1 MTLIPFTWTVDGTL
15 TNATS
20 VVMSDPT
27 GTYGLKRTDT
37 DEVLVV
43 DGTALT
49 NLSPGVY
56 QYNLTDPESGLSYD
70 YWIEVFYLGQTYY
83 FNLQGGGSDVPESI
97 DLGTY
102 TFTSREEIERLYST
116 LAVNLR
122 IDDLSSANQTNM
134 FNDLVNAATSTV
146 ASYTMRYYNNADLV
160 NSSWVRR
167 RATIIGA
174 YYLSMRRANGTQFGL
189 EYQRIIE
196 ELEKFLTSTP
206 PFIPDDVGGLVP
218 IRSAAIP
225 TVSRQIVDDRYR
237 TDKLRRVPSQ
247 STKPYPGA
255 KDYTIP
261 FTGQYS

>member
-1 MTLIPFTWTVDGTL
+1 MTLIPFTWTIDGTL

-27 GTYGLKRTDT
+27 NTYGLKRTDT
-37 DEVLVV
+37 DAILVANN
-43 DGTALT
+43 TALT
-49 NLSPGVY
+49 NVSPGVY
-56 QYNLTDPESGLSYD
+56 QYNLTDPEDGLSYD
-70 YWIEVFYLGQTYY
+70 YWIKVTYSGQTYH
-83 FNLQGGGSDVPESI
+83 FNLQGSGDDVPESVELSSI
-97 DLGTY
+97 V
-102 TFTSREEIERLYST
+102 FTSRNEIERLYST

-122 IDDLSSANQTNM
+122 SDDLSAANQTNM

-146 ASYTMRYYNNADLV
+146 ASYTLRYYNNIDLV

-167 RATIIGA
+167 RATIIAA

-189 EYQRIIE
+189 EYQRVIE
-196 ELEKFLTSTP
+196 ELEKFLTTNP
-206 PFIPDDVGGLVP
+206 PFIPNDSGGLVP

-237 TDKLRRVPSQ
+237 SDKLRRVPTQ

-255 KDYTIP
+255 KDYTVP
-261 FTGQYS
+261 FHGQNF